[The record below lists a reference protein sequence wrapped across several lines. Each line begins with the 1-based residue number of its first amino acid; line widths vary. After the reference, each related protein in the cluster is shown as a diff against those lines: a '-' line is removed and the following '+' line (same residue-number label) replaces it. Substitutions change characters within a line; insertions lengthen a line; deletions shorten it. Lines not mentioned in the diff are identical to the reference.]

1 MIRIGSKLDIE
12 KIVKLDL
19 RVSGDLKKVSSVMC
33 NFSGVYVIFNKITGE
48 YYIGSSKNILRR
60 LREHIKRP
68 KGLLREN
75 FSKYDRLK
83 DFEYILPI
91 QKYSDIIKYD
101 FRSCEWLLFNDII
114 YKYIMFYELNLVR
127 DSKMFLPTSIRHN
140 RRLQG
145 QRAKRAKTPK
155 GVRGLPFS
163 RCGYVNTCWYKDL
176 ESLYIKLYKPS
187 LNTRKIVN

>member
-101 FRSCEWLLFNDII
+101 LRSCEWLLFNDII

-127 DSKMFLPTSIRHN
+127 DSKMTSIRHT

-145 QRAKRAKTPK
+145 QRAKRAKR
-155 GVRGLPFS
+155 VRGRA